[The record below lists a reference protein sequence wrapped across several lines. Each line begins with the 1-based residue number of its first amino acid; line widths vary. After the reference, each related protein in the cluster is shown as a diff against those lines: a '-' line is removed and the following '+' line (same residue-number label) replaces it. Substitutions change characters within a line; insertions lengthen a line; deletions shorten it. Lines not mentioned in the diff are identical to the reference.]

1 MDTKPLGLW
10 EWPTIISITNKNCFC
25 FRMTSKRVLTYLK
38 LDNSNSVLAQFGQ
51 CLVSALLKKDEHDDI
66 NEVSVN
72 CDLADGQGLVL
83 SHPGPV
89 LLRHPPFCPMYHWK
103 KQVLHKNPG
112 VSVAVAVILESSDT
126 KVLITRR
133 PPHMRTFPNVWV
145 PPGGGSEEAETIQET
160 GLREVLEETGLD
172 LKPILTFSQP
182 LCLWESVYPPLLAK
196 GEPKRHT
203 LVIYLHVL
211 VSKDSKDLIKSIKLD
226 PQETNACA
234 FLNLEQIQLATN
246 YDTKLDTNETLTVHE
261 LNGDHLKSLR
271 QSYDLLRAE
280 VPNSGSFDIERIS
293 TGTRFA
299 LEQFFNKKKRLQNF
313 SNNKL

>member
-1 MDTKPLGLW
+1 
-10 EWPTIISITNKNCFC
+10 
-25 FRMTSKRVLTYLK
+25 MTSKRVLTYLK
-38 LDNSNSVLAQFGQ
+38 LDNSKVLAQFGQ
-51 CLVSALLKKDEHDDI
+51 CLVSALLKKDEHEDQ

-72 CDLADGQGLVL
+72 CDLNSQGLVL
-83 SHPGPV
+83 THPGPII
-89 LLRHPPFCPMYHWK
+89 LRHPPFCPMYHWK
-103 KQVLHKNPG
+103 DKNLDKNPG

-145 PPGGGSEEAETIQET
+145 PPGGGSEDSETIQET

-172 LKPILTFSQP
+172 LKPMMILNEP

-196 GEPKRHT
+196 GQPKRHT

-211 VSKDSKDLIKSIKLD
+211 VSKNSQDLIEEINLD

-234 FLNLEQIQLATN
+234 FLNLDQIHLATN
-246 YDTKLDTNETLTVHE
+246 YDLNLDTSDTLTVHE
-261 LNGDHLKSLR
+261 LNKGDLNSVQK
-271 QSYDLLRAE
+271 SYDLLRAE

-293 TGTRFA
+293 TGTRFS
-299 LEQFFNKKKRLQNF
+299 LEQFFKKKKQ
-313 SNNKL
+313 NKL

>member
-1 MDTKPLGLW
+1 
-10 EWPTIISITNKNCFC
+10 
-25 FRMTSKRVLTYLK
+25 MTSKRVLTYLK
-38 LDNSNSVLAQFGQ
+38 LDNSQNTVLAKFGQ
-51 CLVSALLKKDEHDDI
+51 CLVSALLKKAEHDQ

-72 CDLADGQGLVL
+72 CDLAGQGIVL

-103 KQVLHKNPG
+103 DQVLVSNAG
-112 VSVAVAVILESSDT
+112 VSVAVAVILESSDS

-172 LKPILTFSQP
+172 LKPILTLCQP

-196 GEPKRHT
+196 GQPKRHT

-211 VSKDSKDLIKSIKLD
+211 VSQNSNDLIKSIKLD

-234 FLNLEQIQLATN
+234 FLDLEQVQLATD

-261 LNGDHLKSLR
+261 LVGDQLKSLE
-271 QSYDLLRAE
+271 QSYGLLRAE
-280 VPNSGSFDIERIS
+280 VPSSAGSFDIERIS

-299 LEQFFNKKKRLQNF
+299 LEQFFKKKNHQNI